1 MSQHRE
7 TLASRLGFIFL
18 SAGCAIGL
26 GNVWRFPYITGK
38 YGGALF
44 VLIYLVFLVILGLP
58 IMVMEFSIG
67 RASRQ
72 NIGKAFKTL
81 EPAGTKW
88 HWYGPGA
95 IAGNYILMMFYTTVT
110 GWLLAYCF
118 ASGGGSFNGL
128 DAAGVETYF
137 NQLLANPLRQI
148 LWMVLAVILGF
159 SVTGLGLRGG
169 VEKITKIMMSCLLVL
184 IVILAVHSVLIPGG
198 GEGVKFYLLPDFSKV
213 TESGFGE
220 VIFAA
225 MGQAFFTL
233 SLGIGAMEIF
243 GSYIDKKQSLTGES
257 IRIIVLDTFV
267 AIMSGLIIFPA
278 CFAYNVNPGA
288 GPQLLFVTMPN
299 IFNHMAGSRIW
310 GTLFFIFMS
319 FAALSTLIAV
329 FENIISYWMDVHGW
343 SRTKACLIN
352 AVIIAVLSLP
362 CVFGFNFWAGFK
374 PFGAGTG
381 VLDLEDFI
389 VSSTLLPLGSLVFLL
404 FCCSKKGWGWN
415 NFVSEADIGE
425 GIKFPAKTRFYITWI
440 LPLIVLVIFVKGY
453 FDTFSKLF

>member
-1 MSQHRE
+1 
-7 TLASRLGFIFL
+7 
-18 SAGCAIGL
+18 
-26 GNVWRFPYITGK
+26 
-38 YGGALF
+38 
-44 VLIYLVFLVILGLP
+44 
-58 IMVMEFSIG
+58 
-67 RASRQ
+67 
-72 NIGKAFKTL
+72 
-81 EPAGTKW
+81 
-88 HWYGPGA
+88 
-95 IAGNYILMMFYTTVT
+95 
-110 GWLLAYCF
+110 
-118 ASGGGSFNGL
+118 
-128 DAAGVETYF
+128 
-137 NQLLANPLRQI
+137 
-148 LWMVLAVILGF
+148 
-159 SVTGLGLRGG
+159 
-169 VEKITKIMMSCLLVL
+169 MMSCLLVL